1 MNSATFVAQSGSL
14 VNTTTL
20 IKWKTRRKIMANK
33 KSAIMVVKKNWAV
46 IVKKVLRLMVMR
58 LT

>member
-20 IKWKTRRKIMANK
+20 IKWKRMRKIMANK
-33 KSAIMVVKKNWAV
+33 KYAIMVKKNWAV